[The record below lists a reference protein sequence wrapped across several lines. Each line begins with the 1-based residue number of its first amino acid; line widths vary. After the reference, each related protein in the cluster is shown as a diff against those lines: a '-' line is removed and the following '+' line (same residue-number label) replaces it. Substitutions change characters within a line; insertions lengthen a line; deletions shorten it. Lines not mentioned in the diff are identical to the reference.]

1 MHVCLFG
8 RLQANLLDKIV
19 SLNLLRWINLVN
31 VRILVAAELE
41 LDMFDVFE
49 RCHERSAVH

>member
-49 RCHERSAVH
+49 RCHERPAVH